1 MKKTFMLILPVLM
14 ASVFTAMAG
23 DLETKLPLRGQFSKT
38 PDAKFDTTLDYF
50 IDEYKLYV
58 GLPMYNDSLYGKS
71 YVSMCTNVV
80 GAVTVTFNYG
90 ELFIDSV
97 IDLDGYPCDYDTGA
111 GTMNIYVSFKT
122 PSCFAVNIFYRGGN
136 FTKGFYYYPQEVGQ
150 PHTMAYTMSEP
161 QDARY
166 WMPCMDEPWFK
177 THLGCSFYVSVP
189 DSFTV
194 ACNGLLADTVR
205 NGDTLTWH
213 WVEDKEIATYLM
225 SFTVSKYASWTD
237 TAITARGDTVPLY
250 YCVWPEDSSSAATVF
265 DSVSQMMDC
274 FTAKF
279 GPYPFAKY
287 GMAAVYPFYYGGMEH
302 QGMTTINRT
311 WISGNAQRG
320 IAHELAHMWWGDE
333 VTCGYWADIWLNEGF
348 ASYAEAIYDEYKS
361 GRKPGSYMDQWF
373 WRALRATGYPI
384 YNPPPESL
392 FAASMVYHKG
402 AWVLQG
408 LRWVMGDSTF
418 FAALNAYGDSFSYGN
433 AVTSDFQRITEQHYG
448 SSLQWYFDQ
457 WVYRAGHPIYFTATY
472 YKTHGDSNS
481 AWMKL
486 THTSNTG
493 ELYKMPLALA
503 CSTSAGID
511 STIVVWDS
519 LASQDFLLTDDQPVT
534 RVMLDP
540 DSWILKEWDDYNPVL
555 VMFLEPIKFDG
566 SLNVPVWNKFWPDT
580 NCAGYNV
587 YRADSVSGPYT
598 RINQDIVTDTIYFD
612 NTTTSGQEYFYAITA
627 VSSIDTCYET
637 HFSNILSH
645 VATNG
650 VEGQPG
656 NGEPLTVDGLWQNS
670 PNPFG
675 RSTVI
680 NYQLARSG
688 PVNLRIFNLNGQL
701 VKTIVSSEQPAG
713 RYQVKWDG
721 RDHTGQ
727 QVSSGIYIYC
737 LKAGGREFVKQMQF
751 IR

>member
-433 AVTSDFQRITEQHYG
+433 AVTSDFQRIAEQHYG
-448 SSLQWYFDQ
+448 DSLNWYFDQ
-457 WVYRAGHPIYFTATY
+457 WVYRAGHPIYTMVKY
-472 YKTHGDSNS
+472 YNTHGDSTG
-481 AWMKL
+481 ARILIKQ
-486 THTSNTG
+486 TSTTG
-493 ELYKMPLALA
+493 EMYKMPVALV
-503 CSTSAGID
+503 D
-511 STIVVWDS
+511 STASGTLDTFVFWIEDS
-519 LASQDFLLTDDQPVT
+519 LTTAIYMGNKFEWVK
-534 RVMLDP
+534 LDP
-540 DSWILKEWDDYNPVL
+540 DSWILKESYDSLPHLAGFMV
-555 VMFLEPIKFDG
+555 PIKNG
-566 SLNVPVWNKFWPDT
+566 KGIIAPYWNRFTVDT
-580 NCAGYNV
+580 TIAGYNL
-587 YRADSVSGPYT
+587 YRSADSTGPFV
-598 RINQDIVTDTIYFD
+598 RINSNIITDTMYFD
-612 NTTTSGQEYFYAITA
+612 GPLTNGEVWYYCITA
-627 VSSIDTCYET
+627 VNGADTCYET
-637 HFSNILSH
+637 CFSNIM
-645 VATNG
+645 AGTAEDG
-650 VEGQPG
+650 VEG
-656 NGEPLTVDGLWQNS
+656 EPDNRGLIAELKLYQNS
-670 PNPFG
+670 PNPFKH
-675 RSTVI
+675 STAI
-680 NYQLARSG
+680 NYQLSNPGLATLK
-688 PVNLRIFNLNGQL
+688 VYNIQGQL
-701 VKTIVSSEQPAG
+701 VNTLVNAIQPSG